1 MIEVQVTA
9 YDAMGRVVCFA
20 IGMATRIGAAKF
32 AASQGMRA
40 RLSCNPS
47 LAAKA
52 RRFVAEVL

>member
-1 MIEVQVTA
+1 MITVQVTA
-9 YDAMGRVVCFA
+9 YDATGREVCFA

-40 RLSCNPS
+40 RLSCNPT

-52 RRFVAEVL
+52 RKYVVEVL